1 MSAVF
6 RRSVM
11 PVLLSAVLILLAG
24 CNLPAQQPPGDPF
37 ATAAAE
43 TVAAQL
49 TALIPPGTTA
59 APPTDEPTAT
69 VESGTPTATSTQ
81 APTVTTIPCDRAQFV
96 SDVNYPD
103 GTDVAPGAAF
113 TKTWRLRNTGTC
125 TWTSSYAL
133 VFDSGDSMGAPASA
147 QLTTGTVAPG
157 QTIDVSVN
165 LTAPVAP
172 GTYRGN
178 FRLRNGSGVLFG
190 IGDAGTGAFWVTIDV
205 VPATTSVTLTAIEA
219 EGGMVLSNGSLLGP
233 RNVGDTNTNLSSQA
247 FWSFNISGIPAGSV
261 VTNVTFNL
269 TGYDT
274 LGNPFGTL
282 GCLYLYKH
290 DYGALDAGDFV
301 AGSPSGGMIRIC
313 GTGGLGSSVADGDF
327 ITAVQSKIGSSRFQM
342 RAQFTD
348 TAVSANGVADM
359 VRFPPIQMTVTYYTP

>member
-1 MSAVF
+1 MNDRTRRPALPMLLAV
-6 RRSVM
+6 S
-11 PVLLSAVLILLAG
+11 LILLAG
-24 CNLPAQQPPGDPF
+24 CNLPAQQPPDDPF
-37 ATAAAE
+37 GTAAAE

-49 TALIPPGTTA
+49 TALVPQATTPA
-59 APPTDEPTAT
+59 PTDEPTPTEQA
-69 VESGTPTATSTQ
+69 GTPTTTSTP
-81 APTVTTIPCDRAQFV
+81 APTGTTTPCDRAQFV

-133 VFDSGDSMGAPASA
+133 VFDSGDSMGAPAST
-147 QLTTGTVAPG
+147 QLTVGTVAPG

-165 LTAPVAP
+165 LTAPAAP

-190 IGDAGTGAFWVTIDV
+190 IGDAGTGAFWVQIDV
-205 VPATTSVTLTAIEA
+205 VPATTSVTLTAIEG
-219 EGGMVLSNGSLLGP
+219 ESGSVRSNGSVLGP
-233 RNVGDTNTNLSSQA
+233 RNVGDTPDNVSSQA

-274 LGNPFGTL
+274 LGSPFGTL
-282 GCLYLYKH
+282 GCLYLYKQ
-290 DYGALDAGDFV
+290 DYGSLDAGDFV
-301 AGSPSGGMIRIC
+301 VGLPGGAMIRIC
-313 GTGGLGSSVADGDF
+313 GTGGLGSAVADNDF
-327 ITAVQSKIGSSRFQM
+327 VTAVQSKIGSSRFQM
-342 RAQFTD
+342 RAQFE
-348 TAVSANGVADM
+348 TAVSANGVGDM